1 MNANDQA
8 LVMYCG
14 KGNQIS
20 GSIAG
25 FDTGSLLCL
34 LLSMPAANTELWH
47 SGKRNPG
54 NLLCSKADKN
64 GISPEYQEA
73 AGGI

>member
-1 MNANDQA
+1 MNADDQA

-25 FDTGSLLCL
+25 FNTGSLLCL
-34 LLSMPAANTELWH
+34 LLPMAAPNTELRH
-47 SGKRNPG
+47 NGKRNPG
-54 NLLCSKADKN
+54 NLLCSKAD
-64 GISPEYQEA
+64 
-73 AGGI
+73 